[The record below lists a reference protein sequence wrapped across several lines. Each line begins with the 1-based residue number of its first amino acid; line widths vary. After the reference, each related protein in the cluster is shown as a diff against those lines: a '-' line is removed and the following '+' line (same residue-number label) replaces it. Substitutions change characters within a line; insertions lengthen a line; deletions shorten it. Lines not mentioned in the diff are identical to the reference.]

1 MYKQYISIIGVDPS
15 TSHFGMVYG
24 WYEINSQEF
33 IPLHY
38 TVLEPPDGLYDEFPP
53 KGKNSQRTTIV
64 EFEKNCALSQL
75 IKDFFIRHKPQVV
88 ITEVPSGAK
97 GMYATSK
104 LYAAIG
110 MVCGCFT
117 FPSSTQDWKI
127 IGVTPQEVKSAAT
140 DGLDNYASKFQVM
153 KWAFQN
159 YPCVEWVHAPK
170 DFEEVGKVDAYLV
183 CREAE
188 DFNEH
193 MADAL
198 AAVKAG
204 VNTRAFKAWLKAV
217 KGTGELN
224 RFSSDLLRDEA
235 DKRRYSENK
244 EKNDALKNDFS
255 FDIEGYI
262 QLADKKAN
270 WKNQGFEA
278 NLPTAEFPRARHS
291 LMGAPSGWNESKDVL
306 TSRLV
311 NAGYSAEVIRN
322 QVKEYACDWS
332 VMFSDQYLVT
342 CFLLNEI
349 QEYREAEK
357 KGKKLSKP
365 KAVRGEKHRF
375 VECMKGLGLFCPGS
389 TLEEIEKTVNYD
401 EKINKFS
408 NRIDSLSQLVAFDI
422 SERMTKRK
430 ELKDRRDSALKGEA
444 PIDWRNQMYCADR
457 LLEARIS
464 EIKELKDL
472 KRKVMEAKKEAE
484 KKKKEAEKSA

>member
-24 WYEINSQEF
+24 WYEVNSQEF
-33 IPLHY
+33 IPLYY

-117 FPSSTQDWKI
+117 FPSSVQNWKI

-159 YPCVEWVHAPK
+159 YPCVGWRHEPK
-170 DFEEVGKVDAYLV
+170 EFEKVGKVDTYLV

-204 VNTRAFKAWLKAV
+204 VNTRAFRAWLKAV
-217 KGTGELN
+217 KGMGELN

-244 EKNDALKNDFS
+244 EENDDLKNDFS
-255 FDIEGYI
+255 FDIEGYN
-262 QLADKKAN
+262 QLVDKKKN
-270 WKNQGFEA
+270 WRSQGFEA
-278 NLPTAEFPRARHS
+278 NLPFEEYPKARHTI
-291 LMGAPSGWNESKDVL
+291 MDVPRGWNESKDDVI
-306 TSRLV
+306 SRLV
-311 NAGYSAEVIRN
+311 KAGYSAEVIRN

-332 VMFSDQYLVT
+332 VMFSDQYLIT

-349 QEYREAEK
+349 QEYREAKK

-375 VECMKGLGLFCPGS
+375 VECMKLLGLFCPGS
-389 TLEEIEKTVNYD
+389 SLEEIEKTSNFD
-401 EKINKFS
+401 EKINKIS
-408 NRIDSLSQLVAFDI
+408 NRIGFLSELVAFDI
-422 SERMTKRK
+422 SERMTKAK
-430 ELKDRRDSALKGEA
+430 ELKDRRHSALSG
-444 PIDWRNQMYCADR
+444 
-457 LLEARIS
+457 L
-464 EIKELKDL
+464 
-472 KRKVMEAKKEAE
+472 
-484 KKKKEAEKSA
+484 